1 MVLGTQTNNAKPYM
15 KLRSVHSLILPLPQ
29 IVYDKSIALPA
40 LSLVWNHRYLHVAS
54 LYYKGPGNII
64 SFVYPTYM
72 VKFIDRLMKCNLDR
86 QDIPECSRG
95 QEGKLNENHHG
106 EVCCMNIYMKG
117 DLQPRFE
124 SYFIA

>member
-29 IVYDKSIALPA
+29 IVYDQSIALPA
-40 LSLVWNHRYLHVAS
+40 LSLVQSYVSSCRQS
-54 LYYKGPGNII
+54 LLQGPCNIL
-64 SFVYPTYM
+64 SFVYLTYM
-72 VKFIDRLMKCNLDR
+72 VKFIDRLMSCNLDR

-95 QEGKLNENHHG
+95 QEGKLDENHHG
-106 EVCCMNIYMKG
+106 EACCMNIYMKG

-124 SYFIA
+124 SYFVA